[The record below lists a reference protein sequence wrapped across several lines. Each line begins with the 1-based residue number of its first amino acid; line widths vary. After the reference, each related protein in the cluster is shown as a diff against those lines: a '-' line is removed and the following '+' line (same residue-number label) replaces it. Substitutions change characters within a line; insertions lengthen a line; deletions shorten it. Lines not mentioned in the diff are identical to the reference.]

1 VTPERALALRARYR
15 REYPKHAPL
24 GEAEDDVLVSVRDA
38 ALLLIDVYPRE
49 GPHGEVVKSV
59 IAPAKAAARRAGIPA
74 VYLTNHLAA
83 STVASSQWRQL
94 WLRTLGADVL
104 ETWAEPSDELRYLP
118 DIAPADGDI
127 VVEKQH
133 YSGFAETEL
142 DSVLKSLAARD
153 LFLVGF
159 DARICVAAT
168 ATDALSHD
176 YRVFVLRE
184 AVATTDAH
192 DIGGAGAA
200 YKHALRYIEACAGYT
215 VGVHDFISAC
225 NEIGAG

>member
-1 VTPERALALRARYR
+1 M
-15 REYPKHAPL
+15 HAPL
-24 GEAEDDVLVSVRDA
+24 GQAEDDLLVPARNAALVLV
-38 ALLLIDVYPRE
+38 DVYPRE
-49 GPHGEVVKSV
+49 GPHAEVVKSV
-59 IAPAKAAARRAGIPA
+59 IAPVKAAARRAGIPA
-74 VYLTNHLAA
+74 VYVTNHLGE

-118 DIAPADGDI
+118 EIEPADGDI

-133 YSGFAETEL
+133 YSGFVETEL
-142 DSVLKSLAARD
+142 DSVLKSLGARD

-176 YRVFVLRE
+176 YRVFVVRE

-192 DIGGAGAA
+192 DGEAAGAA
-200 YKHALRYIEACAGYT
+200 YQHALRYIEACAGYT
-215 VGVHDFISAC
+215 VGAHDFISAC
-225 NEIGAG
+225 NQTGAG